1 MSTLS
6 EKIRKAREIR
16 VDVGGKTFIIR
27 RPTTLDMI
35 DLQGKSAARAILP
48 HIIGWEG
55 VTSLDLYP
63 GGDAAPVPFD
73 AEACAEW
80 LADRVDFLVP
90 IAQAAVDAYDT
101 HHRRIDDD
109 AKN

>member
-1 MSTLS
+1 MSALS

-16 VDVGGKTFIIR
+16 VPVGGKIFILL

-35 DLQGKSAARAILP
+35 DLQGKSAARAIMP

-63 GGDAAPVPFD
+63 GGDAGPVPFD
-73 AEACAEW
+73 ADACAEW
-80 LADRVDFLVP
+80 LSDRVDFLGP
-90 IAQAAVDAYDT
+90 IAQAAVDAYDA
-101 HHRRIDDD
+101 HRRLIEGDE
-109 AKN
+109 KN

>member
-73 AEACAEW
+73 TDACSEW
-80 LADRVDFLVP
+80 LADRVDLLGP
-90 IAQAAVDAYDT
+90 IAQAAVDSYDT
-101 HHRRIDDD
+101 HRKQIDAD